1 MASQKIT
8 RAEYNQLLIEQT
20 DKKKSE
26 WATEINDIAPLI
38 RTKDPND
45 MVDASAFGLSYRVKL
60 LEDIGFFLNE
70 LVQEQTKI
78 KQLKLE
84 KFCLYSTGLYLDGTR
99 PTGAIMNNPL
109 IGISKL
115 NASQRDLIISG
126 DLADYEHTQEILTN
140 TIEQLREYIK
150 TIDSYMFA
158 IKNRLEIFQI
168 LK

>member
-1 MASQKIT
+1 MSQKIT
-8 RAEYNQLLIEQT
+8 RSEYNQLLQKET

-26 WATEINDIAPLI
+26 WAEEIKDIAPLI

-45 MVDASAFGLSYRVKL
+45 MIDASALGLSYRVKL

-70 LVQEQTKI
+70 LVQEQTQMK
-78 KQLKLE
+78 KLKLE
-84 KFCLYSTGLYLDGTR
+84 KFCLYATGLYPDGTR

-109 IGISKL
+109 IGVSKL
-115 NASQRDLIISG
+115 NSNQRDLIISG

-150 TIDSYMFA
+150 TIDSF
-158 IKNRLEIFQI
+158 IV
-168 LK
+168 